1 MTGNRE
7 SVIGSVVGG
16 TAAGPLSYV
25 GSKRSHSLA
34 VSRNPAAGETF
45 DGGVIHSY
53 FEFIVQLCSVTSKLK
68 YRMVISYPV
77 YHNMDIYEI
86 QP

>member
-16 TAAGPLSYV
+16 TAAWPLSYV

-34 VSRNPAAGETF
+34 VSRSPAAGEPF
-45 DGGVIHSY
+45 DGGVIQSEMY
-53 FEFIVQLCSVTSKLK
+53 FPARETGDARTSTSK
-68 YRMVISYPV
+68 RSW
-77 YHNMDIYEI
+77 NREI
-86 QP
+86 RSPL